1 MKNRRFQLYLACLV
15 ALFGVYVV
23 VDYYRPKPV
32 DRTPT
37 FINRD
42 KIPYGTYALYDLLPE
57 LLNDSIRTIRTP
69 ILNQVEA
76 WEERFYDAEADSA
89 ELSTT
94 SQSARSYLFIQPNFR
109 LDSLDCSALLR
120 FVARGNDVFIAA
132 EEFDRDLR
140 DTLHFDTFEPLNFRP
155 RFSQAS
161 GTTTDSVAFR
171 PDSVTLRFRTSGTL
185 PSRRFRYPAALAS
198 TRFLADS
205 LSPLATVLAT
215 DMQRRP
221 VLVRLPH
228 GGGHFY
234 LCSVP
239 VAFSNVY
246 VLRPQTSDFAFASLS
261 YLPASRPAWWDEYQK
276 QGRLGGNSLVQV
288 LLRYPALRAA
298 FYLTCIGALLFI
310 FFEAK
315 RRQRIIPI
323 LKPLPNTTLLFTRT
337 VAGLYRQ
344 GNDHTRLANKKINLF
359 LEYLRTRFHEPEL
372 DVNDE
377 QLRERLS
384 QKSGVSREELNKL
397 LRLINFTRTAPQVTD
412 QQLLQLSHAISAF
425 RRMSR

>member
-1 MKNRRFQLYLACLV
+1 MKNRRFQLYLASLV
-15 ALFGVYVV
+15 ALFGIYVV
-23 VDYYRPKPV
+23 VDYYRPKPA

-37 FINRD
+37 YINRD

-57 LLNDSIRTIRTP
+57 LLGDSVGTVREP
-69 ILNQVEA
+69 ILNQVTA
-76 WEERFYDAEADSA
+76 WEEKVFEKEEEQNTRPPV
-89 ELSTT
+89 L
-94 SQSARSYLFIQPNFR
+94 SYLFIQPTFR
-109 LDSLDCSALLR
+109 LDSLDAHALLR
-120 FVARGNDVFIAA
+120 FVAHGNDVFIAA

-140 DTLHFDTFEPLNFRP
+140 DTLHFDTYEPLNFRP

-161 GTTTDSVAFR
+161 GASTDSIAMR
-171 PDSVTLRFRTSGTL
+171 PDSVTLRFRTQGTL
-185 PSRRFRYPAALAS
+185 PGRRFRYPAALAS

-205 LSPLATVLAT
+205 LPALATVLAS
-215 DMQRRP
+215 DERRRP

-228 GGGHFY
+228 GEGHFY

-261 YLPASRPAWWDEYQK
+261 CLPASRPAWWDEYQK
-276 QGRLGGNSLVQV
+276 QGRLGGNSMLRV

-372 DVNDE
+372 DLNDE

-384 QKSGVSREELNKL
+384 QKSGVSREELNKFI
-397 LRLINFTRTAPQVTD
+397 RLINFTRTAPQVTD

>member
-1 MKNRRFQLYLACLV
+1 
-15 ALFGVYVV
+15 
-23 VDYYRPKPV
+23 
-32 DRTPT
+32 
-37 FINRD
+37 
-42 KIPYGTYALYDLLPE
+42 
-57 LLNDSIRTIRTP
+57 
-69 ILNQVEA
+69 
-76 WEERFYDAEADSA
+76 
-89 ELSTT
+89 
-94 SQSARSYLFIQPNFR
+94 
-109 LDSLDCSALLR
+109 
-120 FVARGNDVFIAA
+120 
-132 EEFDRDLR
+132 
-140 DTLHFDTFEPLNFRP
+140 
-155 RFSQAS
+155 
-161 GTTTDSVAFR
+161 
-171 PDSVTLRFRTSGTL
+171 
-185 PSRRFRYPAALAS
+185 
-198 TRFLADS
+198 
-205 LSPLATVLAT
+205 
-215 DMQRRP
+215 

-239 VAFSNVY
+239 VAFSNLY

-261 YLPASRPAWWDEYQK
+261 YLPASQPTWWDEYQK

-323 LKPLPNTTLLFTRT
+323 LKPLPNTTMIFTRT

-344 GNDHTRLANKKINLF
+344 GNDHSRLAEKKIRLF
-359 LEYLRTRFHEPEL
+359 LEYLRTRFYEPEL
-372 DVNDE
+372 DLNDE

-425 RRMSR
+425 RRMSK

>member
-1 MKNRRFQLYLACLV
+1 MKNRRFQLCLASLV

-23 VDYYRPKPV
+23 VDYYRPKPA

-37 FINRD
+37 YINRD

-57 LLNDSIRTIRTP
+57 LLNDSVRTVRAP

-76 WEERFYDAEADSA
+76 WEERLNGTEAN
-89 ELSTT
+89 STEPNAN
-94 SQSARSYLFIQPNFR
+94 QSARSYLFIQPTFR

-140 DTLHFDTFEPLNFRP
+140 DTLHFDTYEPLNFRP

-161 GTTTDSVAFR
+161 GRNTDSVALR
-171 PDSVTLRFRTSGTL
+171 PDSVTLRFRTPGVL
-185 PSRRFRYPAALAS
+185 PSRQFRYPAALAS
-198 TRFLADS
+198 TRFVADS
-205 LSPLATVLAT
+205 LPALATVLAT
-215 DMQRRP
+215 DARRHP

-276 QGRLGGNSLVQV
+276 QGRLGGNSLLQV

-323 LKPLPNTTLLFTRT
+323 LRPLPNTTLLFTRT

-344 GNDHTRLANKKINLF
+344 GNDHTRLANKKISLF
-359 LEYLRTRFHEPEL
+359 LEYLRTRFHEPDL
-372 DVNDE
+372 DLNDE
-377 QLRERLS
+377 QLRERLT

-397 LRLINFTRTAPQVTD
+397 FRLINFTRTAPQVTD